1 MTLFGVSNLI
11 FALLSIGL
19 GAIGWLAPRYVMG
32 VLDTAPTKSSMGVSE
47 VRASAGA
54 LFVGLG
60 VGVVLV
66 GTPDAYAILG
76 AAWMGAAVGRVTS
89 IILDG
94 PTPKKWGFFICE
106 LVVGLGALAINL

>member
-1 MTLFGVSNLI
+1 MTLYDVTNLI
-11 FALLSIGL
+11 FVLLSIGL

-32 VLDTAPTKSSMGVSE
+32 VSE

-60 VGVVLV
+60 VGAVLV

-94 PTPKKWGFFICE
+94 PTPKKWGFFISE
-106 LVVGLGALAINL
+106 VVVGLGALAINL